1 MSAVRRE
8 RWRLVATV
16 VCVLGAVAA
25 SVSAFVYALPWPALA
40 VSVGC
45 LLIAR
50 YLDTSVPDPSANE
63 AHNDAGE
70 AGR

>member
-1 MSAVRRE
+1 MSAVGRKW
-8 RWRLVATV
+8 WRLVATV

-40 VSVGC
+40 LSIGC

-50 YLDTSVPDPSANE
+50 YLSTQVPAPSANE
-63 AHNDAGE
+63 PHHDAGE

>member
-1 MSAVRRE
+1 MSAIGRKG
-8 RWRLVATV
+8 WRLVATV
-16 VCVLGAVAA
+16 VCVLGALAA

-50 YLDTSVPDPSANE
+50 HLDTQAAAERRDSDDGGGA
-63 AHNDAGE
+63 A
-70 AGR
+70 

>member
-1 MSAVRRE
+1 MSAIGRKG
-8 RWRLVATV
+8 WRLVATV
-16 VCVLGAVAA
+16 VCVLGAIAA
-25 SVSAFVYALPWPALA
+25 SVSALVYALPWPALA

-50 YLDTSVPDPSANE
+50 HLSTQAPAPSANE
-63 AHNDAGE
+63 PDNDARE

>member
-1 MSAVRRE
+1 MSAVGRKG
-8 RWRLVATV
+8 WRLVATV

-40 VSVGC
+40 LSVGC

-50 YLDTSVPDPSANE
+50 YLATQVPAPSTNE
-63 AHNDAGE
+63 ADNDAGE
-70 AGR
+70 ADR

>member
-1 MSAVRRE
+1 MSAVGRKW
-8 RWRLVATV
+8 WRLTVTV

-40 VSVGC
+40 LSIGC

-50 YLDTSVPDPSANE
+50 HLSTQTPAPSPNEPHHDT
-63 AHNDAGE
+63 GE

>member
-1 MSAVRRE
+1 MSAVGRKW
-8 RWRLVATV
+8 WRLAPTV
-16 VCVLGAVAA
+16 VCVFGAVAA

-40 VSVGC
+40 LAVGC

-50 YLDTSVPDPSANE
+50 YLGTQVPAPSANE
-63 AHNDAGE
+63 PDNDAGE

>member
-16 VCVLGAVAA
+16 VCVLGALAA

-50 YLDTSVPDPSANE
+50 YLSTQVPVPPVTGQCD
-63 AHNDAGE
+63 DAGE
-70 AGR
+70 EGR

>member
-1 MSAVRRE
+1 MSAVGRKG
-8 RWRLVATV
+8 WRLVATV
-16 VCVLGAVAA
+16 VCVLGALAA
-25 SVSAFVYALPWPALA
+25 SVAAFVYALPLPALA

-50 YLDTSVPDPSANE
+50 YLPAPPANE
-63 AHNDAGE
+63 AHSDAGE

>member
-25 SVSAFVYALPWPALA
+25 SVSAFVHNLPWPALA

-50 YLDTSVPDPSANE
+50 YLDTPVPAPSVNE
-63 AHNDAGE
+63 TDSDAGE
-70 AGR
+70 ADR